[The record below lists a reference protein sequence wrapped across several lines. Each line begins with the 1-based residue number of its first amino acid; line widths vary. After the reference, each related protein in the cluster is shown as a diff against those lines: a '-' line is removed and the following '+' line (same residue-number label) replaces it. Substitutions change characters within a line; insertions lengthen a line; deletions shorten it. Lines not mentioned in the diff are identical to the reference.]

1 MKKLV
6 VAFAIFLMLAG
17 GTVSVLKW
25 LEIGPFEDKTMTAE
39 EKAAAAAKAKA
50 DAAKPL
56 FIDMEPLLITVFDG
70 EQIATTFQFEI
81 KLETR
86 GADNLVKIK
95 RNLPK
100 FKDAFVRDLHEF
112 VPRMLRELER
122 LDVQTVKRR
131 LVLRAH
137 KVGGG
142 ALVNDVLIQSVIDNK
157 PRQ

>member
-17 GTVSVLKW
+17 ATVSVLKW
-25 LEIGPFEDKTMTAE
+25 LEIGPFEDKTMTPE
-39 EKAAAAAKAKA
+39 EKAAAAAQAKA
-50 DAAKPL
+50 EAEKPL
-56 FIDMEPLLITVFDG
+56 FVDMDPLLITVFDG
-70 EQIATTFQFEI
+70 DQVAATFQFEI

-86 GADNLVKIK
+86 GSDNLIKIK

-122 LDVQTVKRR
+122 LDVPTVKRR

-142 ALVNDVLIQSVIDNK
+142 ELVKDVLIQSVIDN
-157 PRQ
+157 RQQQ